1 MSGVA
6 QPAAAH
12 GWIARHG
19 WLMAAV
25 WLVFLAFPVL
35 AVVSDDTGRP
45 TKIAAIAL
53 MALFS
58 IVYVDGFRRQ
68 GERESQA
75 LSDTNRLSYDWVADG
90 SSGAAHF
97 AVMIALAVVT
107 YAVAGH
113 AALGMTPYV
122 VALAVFHFTWPM
134 AWAVAVAGVVVNLA
148 VPAATSDL
156 DVLWFYAIIAA
167 SVGASTLLIR
177 AVETNQFEQAQLR
190 TRLALSDERGR
201 VARDVHDVLGHSLT
215 AMILKTELCRR
226 LLDGVEA
233 EDQAQRARLDA
244 CRAQL
249 EELESV
255 GRSALAEIR
264 STVGGL
270 RAADLADELTVAR
283 SVLVPALGR
292 LLALRLRLRSEATG
306 PAVVA
311 VSVTTRLAVRVRP
324 PATAVTTM
332 VRLVDKPPMP
342 TSAVTVPFT
351 LVTVPLG
358 AAVAPLSTVMVTPVF
373 GSTLRLA
380 SSAVTVAVTCSAP
393 VLTIVG
399 ELSVRMRSEGRT
411 VEPPVDVT

>member
-1 MSGVA
+1 MA

-35 AVVSDDTGRP
+35 TVVSDDTGRP

-58 IVYVDGFRRQ
+58 VVYVDGFRRQ

-148 VPAATSDL
+148 VPAATGDL

-283 SVLVPALGR
+283 SVLGDAGVELG
-292 LLALRLRLRSEATG
+292 
-306 PAVVA
+306 VVG
-311 VSVTTRLAVRVRP
+311 TP
-324 PATAVTTM
+324 GD
-332 VRLVDKPPMP
+332 VD
-342 TSAVTVPFT
+342 
-351 LVTVPLG
+351 
-358 AAVAPLSTVMVTPVF
+358 
-373 GSTLRLA
+373 
-380 SSAVTVAVTCSAP
+380 
-393 VLTIVG
+393 
-399 ELSVRMRSEGRT
+399 ERMRSVAGWVVREA
-411 VEPPVDVT
+411 VTNVVRHARASRCVIELRPSEVVVLRITDDGVGLGESARGNGLRGLDERVASYGAELRVAPAQPGDGSLDGHGTKIEVLR

>member
-58 IVYVDGFRRQ
+58 VVYVDGFRRQ

-148 VPAATSDL
+148 GPAATGDL

-283 SVLVPALGR
+283 SVLGDAGVELG
-292 LLALRLRLRSEATG
+292 
-306 PAVVA
+306 VVG
-311 VSVTTRLAVRVRP
+311 TP
-324 PATAVTTM
+324 GD
-332 VRLVDKPPMP
+332 VD
-342 TSAVTVPFT
+342 
-351 LVTVPLG
+351 
-358 AAVAPLSTVMVTPVF
+358 
-373 GSTLRLA
+373 
-380 SSAVTVAVTCSAP
+380 
-393 VLTIVG
+393 
-399 ELSVRMRSEGRT
+399 ERMRSVAGWVVREA
-411 VEPPVDVT
+411 VTNVVRHARASRCVIELRPSEVVVLRITDDGVGLGESARGNGLRGLDERVASYGAELRVAPAQPGDGSLDGHGTKIEVLR

>member
-12 GWIARHG
+12 GWIALHG
-19 WLMAAV
+19 WPMAAV

-35 AVVSDDTGRP
+35 TVVSDDTGRP

-58 IVYVDGFRRQ
+58 VVYVDGFRRQ

-283 SVLVPALGR
+283 SVLGDAGVEL
-292 LLALRLRLRSEATG
+292 
-306 PAVVA
+306 AVVG
-311 VSVTTRLAVRVRP
+311 TP
-324 PATAVTTM
+324 GD
-332 VRLVDKPPMP
+332 VD
-342 TSAVTVPFT
+342 
-351 LVTVPLG
+351 
-358 AAVAPLSTVMVTPVF
+358 
-373 GSTLRLA
+373 
-380 SSAVTVAVTCSAP
+380 
-393 VLTIVG
+393 
-399 ELSVRMRSEGRT
+399 ERMRSVAGWVVREA
-411 VEPPVDVT
+411 VTNVVRHARASRCVIELRPSEVVVLRITDDGVGLGESARGNGLRGLDERVASYGAELRVAPAQPGDGSLDGHGTKIEVLR